1 MCSLNAFTHSVHC
14 RKIASTP
21 NVETTATTTATGSPA
36 RPPPPPP
43 PPPSPP
49 DHQQRRRPRAAQA
62 AVLGTYFEIRLSIYI
77 FRTAKLCTRLARRGG
92 LVLGVGGGGGLCVGL
107 NQPNISM
114 VSALPLCATQSV
126 LFRPNPGTSTRRP
139 TRSTR
144 VPFFLCECRHRLSDT
159 HTQAHTLTLR
169 NISTARHF
177 RWRG

>member
-126 LFRPNPGTSTRRP
+126 LFRPNPGTSTRRANVYIFIQNSVP
-139 TRSTR
+139 VSVSKGCLPLSLSLSLSHRSPGER
-144 VPFFLCECRHRLSDT
+144 
-159 HTQAHTLTLR
+159 AH
-169 NISTARHF
+169 
-177 RWRG
+177 